1 MSDLEHENEHTADG
15 PMRCGFVAVI
25 GSPNAG
31 KSTLTNALVGEK
43 VTIVTHKV
51 QTTRFAVRGV
61 AIAGPTQIVLVDT
74 PGVFAPRS
82 RLDKAMVNAAWNGA
96 DDADAIVHVIDAG
109 ARVRLEQGEAKSGD
123 RRMVEDDERVI
134 EGLKT
139 AGKQAILALNKID
152 LISRDYLLKLS
163 QELFELGCYS
173 DVFMISAKRGYGTDQ
188 LKSDLAER
196 MPTGVWHYPEDQV
209 ADLPSRILAA
219 EITREKVYLRLHEE
233 LPYASMV
240 ETEEWK
246 RLRDGS
252 IRVSQTIIIERD
264 SQKPIVI
271 GKGGSALK
279 AIGEASRLELE
290 EVMGC
295 KVHLFLNVK
304 VDPKWMNR
312 RSHYTNVGLD
322 FDA

>member
-1 MSDLEHENEHTADG
+1 MSADT
-15 PMRCGFVAVI
+15 PLRCGFVAVI

-31 KSTLTNALVGEK
+31 KSTLVNSLVGEK

-61 AIAGPTQIVLVDT
+61 AIDGPSQIVLVDT
-74 PGVFAPRS
+74 PGVFAPKR
-82 RLDKAMVNAAWNGA
+82 RLDKAMVNAAWAGVA
-96 DDADAIVHVIDAG
+96 DADAVIHVVDAG
-109 ARVRLEQGEAKSGD
+109 ARDRMARGESKSGD
-123 RRMVEDDERVI
+123 SKMIEDDERVT
-134 EGLKT
+134 EGLRRSG
-139 AGKQAILALNKID
+139 GKAILALNKID
-152 LISRDYLLKLS
+152 LLARDRLLAIS
-163 QELFELGCYS
+163 QNIFETGCYGE
-173 DVFMISAKRGYGTDQ
+173 VFMVSAKRGYGVDT
-188 LKSDLAER
+188 LKTHLSGL
-196 MPTGVWHYPEDQV
+196 MPEGVWHYPQDQV

-240 ETEEWK
+240 DTEVWK

-252 IRVSQTIIIERD
+252 LRVEQSIVIERD

-279 AIGEASRLELE
+279 SIGEASRKELE
-290 EVMGC
+290 EVLGC

-312 RSHYTNVGLD
+312 RGHYSDVGLD
-322 FDA
+322 FDV

>member
-1 MSDLEHENEHTADG
+1 MSADT
-15 PMRCGFVAVI
+15 PLRCGFVAVI

-31 KSTLTNALVGEK
+31 KSTLVNALVGEK

-61 AIAGPTQIVLVDT
+61 AIDGPSQIVLVDT
-74 PGVFAPRS
+74 PGVFAPKR
-82 RLDKAMVNAAWNGA
+82 RLDKAMVNAAWAGVA
-96 DDADAIVHVIDAG
+96 DADAVIHVVDAG
-109 ARVRLEQGEAKSGD
+109 ARERMARGESKSGD
-123 RRMVEDDERVI
+123 SKMIEDDERVT
-134 EGLKT
+134 EGLRRSG
-139 AGKQAILALNKID
+139 GKAILALNKID
-152 LISRDYLLKLS
+152 LLARDRLLAIS
-163 QELFELGCYS
+163 QNLFETGCYGE
-173 DVFMISAKRGYGTDQ
+173 VFMVSAKRGYGVDT
-188 LKSDLAER
+188 LKTHLSGL
-196 MPTGVWHYPEDQV
+196 MPEGVWHYPQDQV

-240 ETEEWK
+240 DTEVWK

-252 IRVSQTIIIERD
+252 LRVEQSIVIERD

-279 AIGEASRLELE
+279 SIGEASRKELE
-290 EVMGC
+290 EVLGC

-312 RSHYTNVGLD
+312 RGHYSDVGLD
-322 FDA
+322 FDV

>member
-1 MSDLEHENEHTADG
+1 MSADT
-15 PMRCGFVAVI
+15 PLRCGFVAVI

-31 KSTLTNALVGEK
+31 KSTLVNALVGEK

-61 AIAGPTQIVLVDT
+61 AIDGPSQIVLVDT
-74 PGVFAPRS
+74 PGVFAPKR
-82 RLDKAMVNAAWNGA
+82 RLDKAMVNAAWAGVA
-96 DDADAIVHVIDAG
+96 DADAVIHVVDAG
-109 ARVRLEQGEAKSGD
+109 ARDRMARGESKSGD
-123 RRMVEDDERVI
+123 SKMIEDDERVT
-134 EGLKT
+134 EGLRRSG
-139 AGKQAILALNKID
+139 GKAILALNKID
-152 LISRDYLLKLS
+152 LLARDRLLAIS
-163 QELFELGCYS
+163 QNIFETGCYGE
-173 DVFMISAKRGYGTDQ
+173 VFMVSAKRGYGVDT
-188 LKSDLAER
+188 LKTHLSGL
-196 MPTGVWHYPEDQV
+196 MPEGVWHYPQDQV

-240 ETEEWK
+240 DTEVWK

-252 IRVSQTIIIERD
+252 LRVEQSIVIERD

-279 AIGEASRLELE
+279 SIGEASRKELE
-290 EVMGC
+290 EVLGC

-312 RSHYTNVGLD
+312 RGHYSDVGLD
-322 FDA
+322 FDV

>member
-1 MSDLEHENEHTADG
+1 MSADT
-15 PMRCGFVAVI
+15 PLRCGFVAVI

-31 KSTLTNALVGEK
+31 KSTLVNSLVGEK

-61 AIAGPTQIVLVDT
+61 AIDGPSQIVLVDT
-74 PGVFAPRS
+74 PGVFAPKR
-82 RLDKAMVNAAWNGA
+82 RLDKAMVNAAWAGVA
-96 DDADAIVHVIDAG
+96 DADAVIHVVDAG
-109 ARVRLEQGEAKSGD
+109 ARDRMARGESKSGD
-123 RRMVEDDERVI
+123 SKMIEDDERVT
-134 EGLKT
+134 EGLRRSG
-139 AGKQAILALNKID
+139 GKAILALNKID
-152 LISRDYLLKLS
+152 LLARDRLLAIS
-163 QELFELGCYS
+163 QNLFETGCYGE
-173 DVFMISAKRGYGTDQ
+173 VFMVSAKRGYGVDT
-188 LKSDLAER
+188 LKTHLSGL
-196 MPTGVWHYPEDQV
+196 MPEGVWHYPQDQV

-240 ETEEWK
+240 DTEVWK

-252 IRVSQTIIIERD
+252 LRVEQSIVIERD

-279 AIGEASRLELE
+279 SIGEASRKELE
-290 EVMGC
+290 EVLGC

-312 RSHYTNVGLD
+312 RGHYSDVGLD
-322 FDA
+322 FDV